1 MSDKYPHLTDLQQ
14 TIIEELL
21 TEFQT
26 AAVDFMEGFIPYKKV
41 AKIENN
47 ILYAV
52 NQMVGGE
59 GIDLPL
65 TCIFLHE
72 HKDDAQEEQTGS

>member
-1 MSDKYPHLTDLQQ
+1 MSDKYPKLTELQQ
-14 TIIEELL
+14 AIIEELL
-21 TEFQT
+21 AEFQT
-26 AAVDFMEGFIPYKKV
+26 AAVDFMEGFISYARV
-41 AKIENN
+41 AENKSS

>member
-1 MSDKYPHLTDLQQ
+1 MSDKYPKLTELQQ
-14 TIIEELL
+14 AIIEELL
-21 TEFQT
+21 
-26 AAVDFMEGFIPYKKV
+26 DGFHAISMDYYESQCTYDDVYK
-41 AKIENN
+41 AENN

-59 GIDLPL
+59 RVDLDL

-72 HKDDAQEEQTGS
+72 HKDDAQEDS

>member
-1 MSDKYPHLTDLQQ
+1 MSDKYPKLTTLQQ
-14 TIIEELL
+14 AIIEELL

-26 AAVDFMEGFIPYKKV
+26 AAVDFMEGFISHTKV
-41 AKIENN
+41 TEIENN

-59 GIDLPL
+59 WVDLDL

-72 HKDDAQEEQTGS
+72 HKDDAQEDS